1 MKKLFLLFLITFFTF
16 GLFAQEK
23 TFVSEKFVSEK
34 YKFKMDVPDGFV
46 FKTAQDGEW
55 GRMIG
60 VHPKTDTKLNAFT
73 RKGVY
78 TKDEIYDFG
87 VNKTGIPRGEWKLV
101 AEGKDKNGFEWY
113 ERYKSDY
120 NGKVL
125 FALIGKNKGND
136 IYYLM
141 FVLGP
146 KGEFVKHEKN
156 YKEWMNSLTGVNI
169 AKEKKLDSKTD

>member
-1 MKKLFLLFLITFFTF
+1 MKKLFLLFLVSLFTV
-16 GLFAQEK
+16 GLFAQN
-23 TFVSEKFVSEK
+23 EKFVSNK

-125 FALIGKNKGND
+125 FALIGKNKGDD

>member
-1 MKKLFLLFLITFFTF
+1 MKKLFLLFLVSLFTV
-16 GLFAQEK
+16 GLFAQN
-23 TFVSEKFVSEK
+23 EKFVSNK

-60 VHPKTDTKLNAFT
+60 IHPKTDTKLNAFT

-87 VNKTGIPRGEWKLV
+87 VNKTGIPRGEWKIV

-125 FALIGKNKGND
+125 FALIGKNKGDD

-156 YKEWMNSLTGVNI
+156 YKEWMNSFTGVNI
-169 AKEKKLDSKTD
+169 TKDKILDSKTD